1 MKERGRCRWKVGNM
15 IMCCSIV
22 YSLSLLHPPSFTNC
36 FSNTPALPIQISLP
50 SILRTLSPS
59 SYQLTSHSPL
69 MAMEQ
74 DLSTPQ
80 CPAEERAWLFIHQA
94 RMRGKKSLVEAFN
107 SQFPARESA
116 DILRHAAS
124 VRDDHKVHS
133 QLQNLARQFPCIK
146 IRRKRE
152 KVALSK

>member
-1 MKERGRCRWKVGNM
+1 MESRKYDHVLFHCLL
-15 IMCCSIV
+15 SISTSSSKLLQNSGSF
-22 YSLSLLHPPSFTNC
+22 YSLP
-36 FSNTPALPIQISLP
+36 LPR
-50 SILRTLSPS
+50 ILRALSPS

-69 MAMEQ
+69 MAIEQ

-80 CPAEERAWLFIHQA
+80 CSAEERAWLLIHQA

-107 SQFPARESA
+107 NQFPARESA